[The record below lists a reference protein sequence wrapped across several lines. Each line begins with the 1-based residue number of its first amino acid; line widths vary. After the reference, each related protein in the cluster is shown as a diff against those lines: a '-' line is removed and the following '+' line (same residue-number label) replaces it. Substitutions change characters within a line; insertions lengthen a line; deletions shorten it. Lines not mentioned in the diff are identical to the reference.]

1 MIPIRTRAVTT
12 IIGAG
17 LLLSACATPRMHT
30 QAELNSAGQACGLT
44 FGELIQ
50 DDEEKKLL
58 ILFRDKPTAAERSC
72 VYRWARRNR
81 LKLVVVDGIR
91 FEGSGS

>member
-1 MIPIRTRAVTT
+1 MPRARIWLAV
-12 IIGAG
+12 G
-17 LLLSACATPRMHT
+17 SALTFTSCATPRMHT

-72 VYRWARRNR
+72 VYQWARRNH
-81 LKLVVVDGIR
+81 LKLVVVDGIS
-91 FEGSGS
+91 FQDPKS